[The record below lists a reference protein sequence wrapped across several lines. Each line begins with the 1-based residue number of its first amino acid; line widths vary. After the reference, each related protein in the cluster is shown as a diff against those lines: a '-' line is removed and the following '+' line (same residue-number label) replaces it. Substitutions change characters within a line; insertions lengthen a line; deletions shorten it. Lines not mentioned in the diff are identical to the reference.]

1 MPKDRHIPISS
12 LVLTAQQLPAPPPK
26 PLCASAGCFLC
37 FCMSIFVRCTSL
49 NALHTLCRSGSSG
62 KQDLCSGEHN
72 HSSTRQSNSIKCFL
86 LERTKAEDHYSTIW
100 PYVYHRDAALNPIGF
115 QTRMHWSFLQ
125 LKCPSCLALAYRRC
139 HTTISSA
146 ELCKGNTYSWVSW
159 HC

>member
-1 MPKDRHIPISS
+1 MPAPESPDLLTASKKLVTSPHKLATTYHSQVHSSAPMPKDRHIPISS

-86 LERTKAEDHYSTIW
+86 LERTKAEDHYSTI
-100 PYVYHRDAALNPIGF
+100 
-115 QTRMHWSFLQ
+115 
-125 LKCPSCLALAYRRC
+125 
-139 HTTISSA
+139 
-146 ELCKGNTYSWVSW
+146 
-159 HC
+159 